1 MFGKDLPM
9 ILEHTT
15 HAGYIRQDD
24 VYTDENDVN
33 YTVSQD
39 TDAEDPRSWLTHEEA
54 ALIVINADRNT
65 RTDNI
70 DDYDDNP
77 VINDLLQAMKRD
89 DINDPNDITT
99 TWWNDWKKSLA
110 KRNIPYDVDMIACHG
125 YDQSTWFTVIAAVKE
140 GYGSARNNVDTF
152 AAWACGDVW
161 VVSPDHPDYDTLC
174 GIYADDPESAVKH
187 YIENYIP
194 HELPQLETLF

>member
-1 MFGKDLPM
+1 MNLT
-9 ILEHTT
+9 HTT

-24 VYTDENDVN
+24 VYTDENGVN

-39 TDAEDPRSWLTHEEA
+39 TDAEDPRSWLSHEEA
-54 ALIVINADRNT
+54 AIVVINADRNT

-77 VINDLLQAMKRD
+77 AIDDLLQAMERD
-89 DINDPNDITT
+89 DIDDPNDINNA
-99 TWWNDWKKSLA
+99 WLEEWVHNNKLNHPS
-110 KRNIPYDVDMIACHG
+110 YDIEMMTIHTS
-125 YDQSTWFTVIAAVKE
+125 QSTWFTVIAAVKE
-140 GYGSARNNVDTF
+140 DYGSARDNVDTF
-152 AAWACGDVW
+152 AAWARGDVW
-161 VVSPDHPDYDTLC
+161 TVSPDYPDYDTLY

>member
-1 MFGKDLPM
+1 M

-24 VYTDENDVN
+24 VYTDENGVN

-39 TDAEDPRSWLTHEEA
+39 TDAEDPRSWLSHEEA

-77 VINDLLQAMKRD
+77 AIDDLLRAMERD
-89 DINDPNDITT
+89 GIDDPSDITT
-99 TWWNDWKKSLA
+99 AWWNNWKKSLT
-110 KRNIPYDVDMIACHG
+110 KRNISYDVEMIACHG

-152 AAWACGDVW
+152 AAWARGDVW
-161 VVSPDHPDYDTLC
+161 TVSPDHPDYDTLC

>member
-1 MFGKDLPM
+1 M
-9 ILEHTT
+9 T
-15 HAGYIRQDD
+15 IR
-24 VYTDENDVN
+24 
-33 YTVSQD
+33 
-39 TDAEDPRSWLTHEEA
+39 
-54 ALIVINADRNT
+54 ADRNT

-77 VINDLLQAMKRD
+77 IINDLLQDMEKYDID
-89 DINDPNDITT
+89 DPSYISTEWWEGWIHNAKLDHPSYDIEMMTIHT
-99 TWWNDWKKSLA
+99 S
-110 KRNIPYDVDMIACHG
+110 
-125 YDQSTWFTVIAAVKE
+125 QSTWFTVIAAVKE

-152 AAWACGDVW
+152 VAWARGDVY

>member
-1 MFGKDLPM
+1 M

-24 VYTDENDVN
+24 VYTDENGVN
-33 YTVSQD
+33 YTVCQD
-39 TDAEDPRSWLTHEEA
+39 TDAEDPRSWLSHEEA
-54 ALIVINADRNT
+54 AIVVINADRNT

-77 VINDLLQAMKRD
+77 AIDDLLQAMERD
-89 DINDPNDITT
+89 DIDDPSDITT
-99 TWWNDWKKSLA
+99 AWWNNWKKSLA
-110 KRNIPYDVDMIACHG
+110 ERNIPYNVDMIACHG
-125 YDQSTWFTVIAAVKE
+125 YDQSTWFAVIAAVKE
-140 GYGSARNNVDTF
+140 GYGSARDNVDTF
-152 AAWACGDVW
+152 AAWARGDVW
-161 VVSPDHPDYDTLC
+161 VVSPDHPDYDTLYD
-174 GIYADDPESAVKH
+174 IYADDPESAVKH

>member
-1 MFGKDLPM
+1 M

-24 VYTDENDVN
+24 VYADPNGVN
-33 YTVSQD
+33 YTVYQD

-77 VINDLLQAMKRD
+77 AIDDLLQAMERD
-89 DINDPNDITT
+89 DIDDPSDITT
-99 TWWNDWKKSLA
+99 TWWNDWKRSLA
-110 KRNIPYDVDMIACHG
+110 ERNIPYDVEMIACHG

-140 GYGSARNNVDTF
+140 GYGSARSNVDTF
-152 AAWACGDVW
+152 VAWARGDVW
-161 VVSPDHPDYDTLC
+161 VVSPDHPDYDTLY

>member
-1 MFGKDLPM
+1 M

-24 VYTDENDVN
+24 VYTDENGVS

-39 TDAEDPRSWLTHEEA
+39 TDAEDPRSRLTHEEA

-70 DDYDDNP
+70 DDYDDNTA
-77 VINDLLQAMKRD
+77 IDDLIRAMERD
-89 DINDPNDITT
+89 DIDDPSDITT
-99 TWWNDWKKSLA
+99 AWWNNWKKSLA

-140 GYGSARNNVDTF
+140 GYGSARDNVDTF
-152 AAWACGDVW
+152 VAWARGDVW
-161 VVSPDHPDYDTLC
+161 VVSPDHPDYDTLY

>member
-1 MFGKDLPM
+1 M

-15 HAGYIRQDD
+15 HAGYIRQED
-24 VYTDENDVN
+24 VYTDENGVN

-54 ALIVINADRNT
+54 VLIVINADRNT

-77 VINDLLQAMKRD
+77 VIDDLLQAMERD
-89 DINDPNDITT
+89 
-99 TWWNDWKKSLA
+99 
-110 KRNIPYDVDMIACHG
+110 NID
-125 YDQSTWFTVIAAVKE
+125 DQS
-140 GYGSARNNVDTF
+140 YGSARNIVDTF
-152 AAWACGDVW
+152 VAWARGDVW
-161 VVSPDHPDYDTLC
+161 VVSTDHPDYDTLY

-194 HELPQLETLF
+194 HELPQSETLF

>member
-1 MFGKDLPM
+1 MNLT
-9 ILEHTT
+9 HTT
-15 HAGYIRQDD
+15 HAGYIRQDN
-24 VYTDENDVN
+24 VCTDENGVN
-33 YTVSQD
+33 YTVGQD
-39 TDAEDPRSWLTHEEA
+39 TDAEDPRSWLSHEEA
-54 ALIVINADRNT
+54 AIVVINADRNT

-70 DDYDDNP
+70 NDYDNNP
-77 VINDLLQAMKRD
+77 AIDDLLQAMERD
-89 DINDPNDITT
+89 DIDDPSDITT
-99 TWWNDWKKSLA
+99 QWWNDWKKSLA
-110 KRNIPYDVDMIACHG
+110 KRNIPYDVDMVACHG

-152 AAWACGDVW
+152 VAWARGDVW
-161 VVSPDHPDYDTLC
+161 VVSPDHPDYDTLY

>member
-1 MFGKDLPM
+1 M

-24 VYTDENDVN
+24 VYTDENGVN

-39 TDAEDPRSWLTHEEA
+39 TDAEDPRSWLSHEEA
-54 ALIVINADRNT
+54 AIVVINADRNT

-70 DDYDDNP
+70 NDYDDNP
-77 VINDLLQAMKRD
+77 VINDFLQDMEKYDID
-89 DINDPNDITT
+89 DPSDISTE
-99 TWWNDWKKSLA
+99 WLEGWIHIA
-110 KRNIPYDVDMIACHG
+110 KLDHPSYDIEMMTIHTS
-125 YDQSTWFTVIAAVKE
+125 QSTWFTVIAAVKE
-140 GYGSARNNVDTF
+140 GYGSARDNVDTF
-152 AAWACGDVW
+152 AAWARGDVW
-161 VVSPDHPDYDTLC
+161 TVSPDH
-174 GIYADDPESAVKH
+174 PESAVKH

>member
-1 MFGKDLPM
+1 M

-24 VYTDENDVN
+24 IYTDENGVN
-33 YTVSQD
+33 YTVCQD
-39 TDAEDPRSWLTHEEA
+39 TDAEDPRSCLSHEEA
-54 ALIVINADRNT
+54 ALVVINADRNT

-77 VINDLLQAMKRD
+77 AIDDLLQTMERD
-89 DINDPNDITT
+89 DIDDPSDITT

-110 KRNIPYDVDMIACHG
+110 ERNIPYDVDMIACHG

-152 AAWACGDVW
+152 VAWARGDVW
-161 VVSPDHPDYDTLC
+161 VVSPDHPDYDTLY
-174 GIYADDPESAVKH
+174 GIYADDPKSAVKH

-194 HELPQLETLF
+194 HEPPQLETLF

>member
-1 MFGKDLPM
+1 M

-24 VYTDENDVN
+24 VYTDENGVN
-33 YTVSQD
+33 YTVCQD
-39 TDAEDPRSWLTHEEA
+39 TNAGDPRSWLSHEEA
-54 ALIVINADRNT
+54 AIVVINADRNT

-70 DDYDDNP
+70 NDYDDNP
-77 VINDLLQAMKRD
+77 VINDFLQDMEKYDID
-89 DINDPNDITT
+89 DPSDIPTE
-99 TWWNDWKKSLA
+99 WLEGWIHIA
-110 KRNIPYDVDMIACHG
+110 KLDHPSYNIEMMTIHTS
-125 YDQSTWFTVIAAVKE
+125 QSTWFTVIAAVKE
-140 GYGSARNNVDTF
+140 GYGSARDNVDTF
-152 AAWACGDVW
+152 AAWARGDVW
-161 VVSPDHPDYDTLC
+161 TVSPDHPDYDTLC

>member
-1 MFGKDLPM
+1 M

-39 TDAEDPRSWLTHEEA
+39 TDAEDP
-54 ALIVINADRNT
+54 
-65 RTDNI
+65 
-70 DDYDDNP
+70 
-77 VINDLLQAMKRD
+77 
-89 DINDPNDITT
+89 
-99 TWWNDWKKSLA
+99 
-110 KRNIPYDVDMIACHG
+110 
-125 YDQSTWFTVIAAVKE
+125 
-140 GYGSARNNVDTF
+140 
-152 AAWACGDVW
+152 
-161 VVSPDHPDYDTLC
+161 
-174 GIYADDPESAVKH
+174 ESAVKH

>member
-1 MFGKDLPM
+1 M

-15 HAGYIRQDD
+15 QAGYIRQDD
-24 VYTDENDVN
+24 VYTDENGVN
-33 YTVSQD
+33 YTVCQD
-39 TDAEDPRSWLTHEEA
+39 TDAEDPRSWLSHEEA
-54 ALIVINADRNT
+54 ALVVINADRNT

-70 DDYDDNP
+70 NNYDDNP
-77 VINDLLQAMKRD
+77 AIYDLLQAMERD
-89 DINDPNDITT
+89 DIDDTSDITT

-110 KRNIPYDVDMIACHG
+110 ERNIPYDVDMIACHG

-152 AAWACGDVW
+152 AAWARGDVW
-161 VVSPDHPDYDTLC
+161 VVSPDHPDYDTLY

-194 HELPQLETLF
+194 HEPPQLETLF